1 MNKRIIQAL
10 VAVCL
15 FAGCNRS
22 ATVKSENNTARPMHI
37 HRFDKDLFRLIS
49 SNAPEPDERFTAEYA
64 AMLKVV
70 GLGIFKRQDTQTAD
84 FYDRLFNYYSEPA
97 LYNLY
102 EDALSKYDRI
112 ESLEAELGEGFAR
125 LHDVFP
131 TMQIPAVYMHVSGF
145 GQNLLVD
152 DSLLSLSIDKYMGE
166 DYPLYQNFFYPY
178 QRQRMK
184 PENVAADYLTAW
196 LLSEYPFRGNDRVL
210 LERMIYE
217 GKIKFAVSRMLPHVA
232 PETLMGYTA
241 DDFRWC
247 KRNEGELWRLIIERK
262 HLYTPD
268 HVTVMKYF
276 SDAPSTFISDDAPGC
291 LGIWTGWQIVS
302 RYMEKTKASIPELMN
317 SSDFQDILTKSKYR
331 PK

>member
-1 MNKRIIQAL
+1 MNKRIIPVL
-10 VAVCL
+10 LSVCL
-15 FAGCNRS
+15 LAGCDRS
-22 ATVKSENNTARPMHI
+22 ATVKSRNDSTRPMHI
-37 HRFDKDLFRLIS
+37 HRFDRDLFHLIS
-49 SNAPEPDERFTAEYA
+49 SNAPEPDEQFTAEYA

-70 GLGIFKRQDTQTAD
+70 GLGILKRQDTQTAV
-84 FYDRLFNYYSEPA
+84 FYDHLINYYSEPA
-97 LYNLY
+97 LYKLY
-102 EDALSKYDRI
+102 EDALEKYDRI

-131 TMQIPAVYMHVSGF
+131 AMQIPAVYMHVSGF

-166 DYPLYQNFFYPY
+166 DYPLYQDFFSSY
-178 QRQRMK
+178 QRQRMN
-184 PENVAADYLTAW
+184 PENVVADYLTAW

-217 GKIKFAVSRMLPHVA
+217 GKIKYVISRMLPRVV
-232 PETLMGYTA
+232 PESLMGYTA
-241 DDFRWC
+241 DDLRWC

-276 SDAPSTFISDDAPGC
+276 SDAPSTFISGDAPGC
-291 LGIWTGWQIVS
+291 LGAWTGWQIVS
-302 RYMEKTKASIPELMN
+302 QYMKKTKASLPELMGN
-317 SSDFQDILTKSKYR
+317 PDFQDILARSKYR